1 MPVRQIPSTSA
12 LLAFEAAARHG
23 SFSLAAQELVVTE
36 GAISR
41 QVARL
46 EAFLGVSLFLR
57 GGNRVELTAHGA
69 SYAEEVGR
77 LLASLER
84 STFQVM
90 TTPPQQRVLEL
101 AVIGTFAT
109 RWLIPRL
116 VLFSQGHPDV
126 AVNVSTRND
135 PFVLN
140 GSGFDA
146 AIAFAHPAW
155 AGAESRHLFRSPLV
169 PVCRPSLVP
178 SGHSAGSA
186 GVAGLPLL
194 HKTTTPES
202 WRDYSREFGIDLQGA
217 ASGGRFEQFAML
229 IEAALS
235 GLGVALVPYLY
246 VADELRT
253 GKLVSIGPPGR
264 RVGKDFILVANSQSP
279 RTELLDEF
287 SDWLVE
293 EARPDTPLAASE
305 AADSQSS
312 SVIA

>member
-1 MPVRQIPSTSA
+1 MPARQIPSTST

-69 SYAEEVGR
+69 RYAEELGR
-77 LLASLER
+77 LLVSLEQ

-90 TTPPQQRVLEL
+90 TTPPQRRVLEL
-101 AVIGTFAT
+101 AAIGTFAT

-116 VLFSQGHPDV
+116 PLFSQEHLDV
-126 AVNVSTRND
+126 VVNLSTRND

-146 AIAFAHPAW
+146 AIAFAHPTW
-155 AGAESRHLFRSPLV
+155 AGAESRHLFRSSLI

-178 SGHSAGSA
+178 SGYSADSA
-186 GVAGLPLL
+186 VFPGLPLL

-217 ASGGRFEQFAML
+217 AAGNRFEQFSML
-229 IEAALS
+229 IEAALA
-235 GLGVALVPYLY
+235 GLGAALVPYLY

-253 GKLVSIGPPGR
+253 GKLVSIGPLGR
-264 RVGKDFILVANSQSP
+264 QVGKDFILVTNS
-279 RTELLDEF
+279 RTSRTGLLDEF
-287 SDWLVE
+287 SDWLVA
-293 EARPDTPLAASE
+293 EAKRNTPLATSE
-305 AADSQSS
+305 AAAPQSS
-312 SVIA
+312 SVIK